1 VPSGGR
7 TSTRS
12 ASKAEPVAPEGAEP
26 RGDDARMTEARIV
39 DTARRL
45 IETGGTEALSMRKLA
60 AELGVAP
67 TAIYWHVGGR
77 AELLD
82 AVLGAMIA
90 DLPPI
95 VAQGTRPKV
104 RLASIGHAIRQQ
116 VRANPA
122 AHALAVELD
131 RSADVSFPGQ
141 LALAREVSTVGLRG
155 VEAAHAV
162 RAILFLVGGFQL
174 LEGNFERRS
183 SSARTTQDV
192 WRSVDEPGVDPLL
205 QHELSQP
212 ADTDELFEFAL
223 DKLLESILS

>member
-7 TSTRS
+7 TSTGS
-12 ASKAEPVAPEGAEP
+12 ASKAEAIA
-26 RGDDARMTEARIV
+26 DSRMTEARV
-39 DTARRL
+39 VETARRL
-45 IETGGTEALSMRKLA
+45 IEAGGTEALSMRKLA

-82 AVLGAMIA
+82 AVLASMIA

-95 VAQGTRPKV
+95 VARGDTAKA
-104 RLASIGHAIRQQ
+104 RLAGIGHAVRQQ
-116 VRANPA
+116 VQSNPA

-141 LALAREVSTVGLRG
+141 LALAREVSAVGLRG

-162 RAILFLVGGFQL
+162 RAISFLIGGFQL
-174 LEGNFERRS
+174 LEGNFKRRS
-183 SSARTTQDV
+183 SSART
-192 WRSVDEPGVDPLL
+192 
-205 QHELSQP
+205 
-212 ADTDELFEFAL
+212 AA
-223 DKLLESILS
+223 